1 MAAPQPP
8 EGAVSKGQVHS
19 VFKARLNDLVS
30 QGTVFAEAFKRAQG
44 VQRVWNVPSNLT
56 ASNLFDIPSLHK
68 ESFER
73 EPINTNYLQCFQDPE
88 AMGTIGDVI
97 SLKFQMDY
105 NACEERAFRYRHASV
120 CRNLS
125 HALSRRRA
133 HGDGP
138 TFPYIERQAGD
149 AIRAGAQGEPLP
161 ATGGPAGGFGLGEG
175 EVLV

>member
-88 AMGTIGDVI
+88 AMGTIG
-97 SLKFQMDY
+97 
-105 NACEERAFRYRHASV
+105 
-120 CRNLS
+120 
-125 HALSRRRA
+125 ALNPRWVEWLM
-133 HGDGP
+133 GYPDGW
-138 TFPYIERQAGD
+138 TD
-149 AIRAGAQGEPLP
+149 LDNS
-161 ATGGPAGGFGLGEG
+161 ATP
-175 EVLV
+175 